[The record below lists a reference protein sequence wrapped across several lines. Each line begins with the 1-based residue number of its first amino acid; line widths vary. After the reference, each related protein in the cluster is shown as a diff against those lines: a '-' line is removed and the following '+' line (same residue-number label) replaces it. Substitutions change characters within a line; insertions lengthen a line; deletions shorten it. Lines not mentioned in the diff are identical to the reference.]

1 MEMSSTTRICKYCN
15 QVYCNKSSLSR
26 HINYFC
32 NFVPTDIKK
41 DLALKQEQRKE
52 KKKFNTEEISTR
64 HTINITNNIDKQF
77 NDNKQINITFVNIC
91 GSNVPV
97 DVLKSIQEINESA
110 IDKLR
115 EYIPNLLQPFGSEDL
130 SRILV
135 DEEKLVRY
143 FNDFPSTTFRVLL
156 NDIHNFDENR
166 NFGIPNVKHA
176 IVQYVNENFDI
187 SKANK
192 LQHIRDIQERMHE
205 VYTGLLNKYKTKIRP
220 RYYQEHEVFLKNML
234 RRHDDIV
241 SEFNHK
247 AEFDKLEKIKRL
259 KKEAYD
265 NDEDFDDR
273 SIINEPLPICHI
285 PDYNRITTEI
295 IETYLTTNSKINVQF
310 MNDHKTKVSA
320 IKSAIGTKPRLKTI
334 TLEDMKEADRL
345 EEKKK
350 KAIAKM
356 QKISALESAK
366 QEWIAPIVDRL
377 TYDDDTITSDEE
389 DSKIL
394 SQLEMKRGIDF

>member
-166 NFGIPNVKHA
+166 NFGVPNVKHA

-192 LQHIRDIQERMHE
+192 IEHIRDIQERMHF
-205 VYTGLLNKYKTKIRP
+205 VYSRIFKKFRTKIRS
-220 RYYQEHEVFLKNML
+220 RYHEDHEIFIKNML
-234 RRHDDIV
+234 RRYEDVVI
-241 SEFNHK
+241 EFNYQ
-247 AEFDKLEKIKRL
+247 AELARSEEIKRQ
-259 KKEAYD
+259 KKVAEE

-273 SIINEPLPICHI
+273 SINNKPLPVCHI

-320 IKSAIGTKPRLKTI
+320 IKSAIGTKPRRKVLK
-334 TLEDMKEADRL
+334 LEDWLEEDRL
-345 EEKKK
+345 AEKRK
-350 KAIAKM
+350 KAIAKIE
-356 QKISALESAK
+356 QLAALESSKKTPIEKTSTNDQITDDEDKYLAELEK
-366 QEWIAPIVDRL
+366 Q
-377 TYDDDTITSDEE
+377 
-389 DSKIL
+389 
-394 SQLEMKRGIDF
+394 RGIDD

>member
-1 MEMSSTTRICKYCN
+1 MAMAKREDKVCKYCN
-15 QVYCNKSSLSR
+15 QLYFNSSSLSR
-26 HINYFC
+26 HVNYYC
-32 NFVPTDIKK
+32 NMVPSDIKQK
-41 DLALKQEQRKE
+41 FEEKREKRLKSKADKQPIQPTEQ
-52 KKKFNTEEISTR
+52 
-64 HTINITNNIDKQF
+64 TININ

-91 GSNVPV
+91 GRDIPI
-97 DVLKSIQEINESA
+97 DVIKSIQELNESA
-110 IDKLR
+110 MDKLR
-115 EYIPNLLQPFGSEDL
+115 EYIPNLLQPFGSENI
-130 SRILV
+130 SHILV
-135 DEEKLVRY
+135 DEKKIIAC
-143 FNDFPSTTFRVLL
+143 FNDSPSNTFTSLL

-192 LQHIRDIQERMHE
+192 LQHIRDIQEQMHE
-205 VYTGLLNKYKTKIRP
+205 VYTGLLNKYRTKIRS

-234 RRHDDIV
+234 RRYDDIV
-241 SEFNHK
+241 YEFNHK

-320 IKSAIGTKPRLKTI
+320 IKSVIGTKPRLKTI
-334 TLEDMKEADRL
+334 RIKDVIEEERL
-345 EEKKK
+345 AERKK
-350 KAIAKM
+350 KAIAKI
-356 QKISALESAK
+356 QKIAALESAK
-366 QEWIAPIVDRL
+366 QGRDVPNVDRL
-377 TYDDDTITSDEE
+377 AYDDDTTTSDEE